1 MPMKEK
7 FWEEGKL
14 FSFEDNG
21 SKFWAIIKGFVS
33 SDYGNKILFTIFSQE
48 ELRFNGDFQSF
59 FNNGTG
65 YKVGQTYSSS
75 KLWLISRMLDG
86 SPDYEEQT

>member
-1 MPMKEK
+1 MNDK

-21 SKFWAIIKGFVS
+21 SKFWAIIKGFIHT
-33 SDYGNKILFTIFSQE
+33 DYGNKILFTIFSQE

-59 FNNGTG
+59 FYNGTG
-65 YKVGQTYSSS
+65 YKVGQTYCSS
-75 KLWLISRMLDG
+75 KLWLVSRMLDG
-86 SPDYEEQT
+86 DPDYEEQT

>member
-1 MPMKEK
+1 MNDK

-14 FSFEDNG
+14 FSFEDTG
-21 SKFWAIIKGFVS
+21 SKFWAIIKGFVHT
-33 SDYGNKILFTIFSQE
+33 DYGNKILFTIFSQE

-59 FNNGTG
+59 FYNGTG
-65 YKVGQTYSSS
+65 YKVGQTYCSS
-75 KLWLISRMLDG
+75 KLWLVSRMLDG

>member
-1 MPMKEK
+1 MNDK

-14 FSFEDNG
+14 FSFEDTG
-21 SKFWAIIKGFVS
+21 SKFWAIIKGFVHT
-33 SDYGNKILFTIFSQE
+33 DYGNKILFTIFSQE

-59 FNNGTG
+59 FYNGTG
-65 YKVGQTYSSS
+65 YKVGQTYCSS
-75 KLWLISRMLDG
+75 KLWLISKMLDG

>member
-1 MPMKEK
+1 MNDK

-14 FSFEDNG
+14 FSFEDTG
-21 SKFWAIIKGFVS
+21 SKFWAIIKGFVHT
-33 SDYGNKILFTIFSQE
+33 DYGNKILFTIFSQE

-59 FNNGTG
+59 FYNGTG
-65 YKVGQTYSSS
+65 YKVGQTYCSS

>member
-1 MPMKEK
+1 MNDK

-21 SKFWAIIKGFVS
+21 SKFWAIIKGFVHT
-33 SDYGNKILFTIFSQE
+33 DYGNKILFTIFSQE

-59 FNNGTG
+59 FYNGTG
-65 YKVGQTYSSS
+65 YKVGQTYCSS
-75 KLWLISRMLDG
+75 KLWLVSRMLDG

>member
-1 MPMKEK
+1 MKEN

-21 SKFWAIIKGFVS
+21 SKFWAIIKGFVH

-59 FNNGTG
+59 FYNGTG
-65 YKVGQTYSSS
+65 YKVGQTYCSS
-75 KLWLISRMLDG
+75 KLLLVSRMLDG